1 MTLAASVLR
10 TIRRDALIEPGGRV
24 VVALSGG
31 PDSVALVYLL
41 RELQDG
47 GHVSLAGVA
56 HFNHQLRGPEAD
68 ADEAF
73 CRSLADELS
82 LPIECGTADVRFA
95 ARQQR
100 RSIEDA
106 ARTLRYRFLE
116 QAADRLGADR
126 IAIGHSRDDQAETF
140 LLRLLRGSGPRGL
153 AGILPRAGRVIRPL
167 LDLPRA
173 ELRAYAASRG
183 LQFRD
188 DATNDDLEIPRNRV
202 RHELLPYLEREF
214 SPGISGIL
222 AREAAIAR
230 DDEAHLQAAAIDLAA
245 LIVLSR
251 SEAGEPLEL
260 DAAALTSIHPA
271 LAARIARLALQARAP
286 GGFVGFESVERLLR
300 PGAQRESRRGT
311 QPARTAGG
319 PQRSADRARVRARS
333 PGQGRNRRQNGFFEL
348 FFVSVVYSR

>member
-173 ELRAYAASRG
+173 ELRAYVVVTGAA
-183 LQFRD
+183 
-188 DATNDDLEIPRNRV
+188 V
-202 RHELLPYLEREF
+202 
-214 SPGISGIL
+214 
-222 AREAAIAR
+222 
-230 DDEAHLQAAAIDLAA
+230 
-245 LIVLSR
+245 
-251 SEAGEPLEL
+251 
-260 DAAALTSIHPA
+260 
-271 LAARIARLALQARAP
+271 
-286 GGFVGFESVERLLR
+286 
-300 PGAQRESRRGT
+300 QR
-311 QPARTAGG
+311 
-319 PQRSADRARVRARS
+319 
-333 PGQGRNRRQNGFFEL
+333 
-348 FFVSVVYSR
+348 